1 MTRTRLIL
9 ICSFIICFA
18 AGVAAGFLGGV
29 LVRPA
34 PRHHESRMTRGLNLT
49 PQQTEQMDKIW
60 PWPPP
65 RRDQDP
71 RMAALDKDREQAV
84 TALLGE
90 DLKAKYDDLISQYSA
105 KRRALREQEDAE
117 RVEQTRKILGPDQ
130 FAKFQERLK
139 EIRAAIERRG
149 GRGGPGGSH
158 AGPGQGGGPGGEAP
172 PPPTSQ
178 LSE

>member
-105 KRRALREQEDAE
+105 KRRACASRRMPNESSKPGRSWAPISSPSS
-117 RVEQTRKILGPDQ
+117 RSGSKK
-130 FAKFQERLK
+130 FARPSN
-139 EIRAAIERRG
+139 AAAVAAV
-149 GRGGPGGSH
+149 PAAATLVPAKA
-158 AGPGQGGGPGGEAP
+158 AGPAARR
-172 PPPTSQ
+172 
-178 LSE
+178 LLLRHHN